1 MQDLFHYYLLFVY
14 LSQKN
19 IEIDNK
25 EEADFLKSK
34 LCDLLKEFKA
44 KKSDKAEVSVNYC
57 NLPPVFIF
65 NLVANWKL
73 TKKHLSFVVENL
85 QKIIH
90 LQRIQQLESG

>member
-1 MQDLFHYYLLFVY
+1 MILSVQDLFRYYLLFVY

-44 KKSDKAEVSVNYC
+44 KKSDKAEVSINYC
-57 NLPPVFIF
+57 NVPLIFIF
-65 NLVANWKL
+65 SLSKLEANEKPPL
-73 TKKHLSFVVENL
+73 ICCRRTSVEHPSPKN
-85 QKIIH
+85 
-90 LQRIQQLESG
+90 STA

>member
-1 MQDLFHYYLLFVY
+1 MILSVKDLFHYYLMFFS

-57 NLPPVFIF
+57 NVPPIFTF
-65 NLVANWKL
+65 NLLAN
-73 TKKHLSFVVENL
+73 
-85 QKIIH
+85 
-90 LQRIQQLESG
+90 

>member
-1 MQDLFHYYLLFVY
+1 MILSVQDLFHYYLLFVC

-44 KKSDKAEVSVNYC
+44 KKSDKAEVSVSYC
-57 NLPPVFIF
+57 NVPHIVIF
-65 NLVANWKL
+65 SLLAKSKL
-73 TKKHLSFVVENL
+73 MKKRLLFVVEKP
-85 QKIIH
+85 Q
-90 LQRIQQLESG
+90 